1 MNQRIVE
8 RRRLLQL
15 FALGSVALPTAVLTG
30 CELKGSTRPPRFYNG
45 GSNGGEKSGGGGGP
59 GGGGGGAH
67 K

>member
-1 MNQRIVE
+1 MMDQPIFE

-15 FALGSVALPTAVLTG
+15 FALGSVTLPAALLAG
-30 CELKGSTRPPRFYNG
+30 CETSGTSRPPRFYNG

-59 GGGGGGAH
+59 GAAGSR